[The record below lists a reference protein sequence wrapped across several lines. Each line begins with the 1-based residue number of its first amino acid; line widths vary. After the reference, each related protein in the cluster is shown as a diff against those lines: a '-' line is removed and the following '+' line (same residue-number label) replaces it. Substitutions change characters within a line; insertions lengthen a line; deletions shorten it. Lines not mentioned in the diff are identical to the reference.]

1 MHVLIILTDMTNYC
15 EDCGC
20 RTSGGVCSNCQ
31 EELYI
36 MNEQSDYI
44 DGPLSQEFT
53 DKAADQARR
62 LHEHTER
69 G

>member
-1 MHVLIILTDMTNYC
+1 MSNYC

-36 MNEQSDYI
+36 LNEQYQEDPF
-44 DGPLSQEFT
+44 PLSQEFV
-53 DKAADQARR
+53 DKAKEQKELLESRKVKP
-62 LHEHTER
+62 
-69 G
+69 